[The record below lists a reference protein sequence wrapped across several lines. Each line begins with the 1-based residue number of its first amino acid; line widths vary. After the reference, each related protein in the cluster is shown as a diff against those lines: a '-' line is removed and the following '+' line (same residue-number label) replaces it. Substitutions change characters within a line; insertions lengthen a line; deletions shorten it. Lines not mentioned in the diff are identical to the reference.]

1 MVASRTVDAKWT
13 FEHERTFANAEVMY
27 ISGALKAGDSLLQG
41 IDYPV
46 GEISAH
52 SISSEST
59 SNVAKGACFCGQAQF
74 ELPHSLQ
81 PLLSAICHCRDC
93 QEWNMSGSVP
103 MVLYKLEKQAGASH
117 FHIPIQVSL
126 LFHVA
131 SSLVH
136 NSRFLSRYDFNQ
148 KINDAL
154 GVFFLLRNIESSILS
169 LCPYPTLTYSLVC
182 RR

>member
-27 ISGALKAGDSLLQG
+27 INGALKAGDSLLQG

-46 GEISAH
+46 GEISAQ
-52 SISSEST
+52 STSSEST
-59 SNVAKGACFCGQAQF
+59 GNVTKGACFCGQAQF
-74 ELPHSLQ
+74 EFPLSLQ
-81 PLLSAICHCRDC
+81 PLLSTICHCRDC

-117 FHIPIQVSL
+117 FHIPIQVSRL
-126 LFHVA
+126 VHLA

-136 NSRFLSRYDFNQ
+136 SHLFPTRYDFHQ
-148 KINDAL
+148 KSND
-154 GVFFLLRNIESSILS
+154 RS
-169 LCPYPTLTYSLVC
+169 LCIFFVAQT
-182 RR
+182 